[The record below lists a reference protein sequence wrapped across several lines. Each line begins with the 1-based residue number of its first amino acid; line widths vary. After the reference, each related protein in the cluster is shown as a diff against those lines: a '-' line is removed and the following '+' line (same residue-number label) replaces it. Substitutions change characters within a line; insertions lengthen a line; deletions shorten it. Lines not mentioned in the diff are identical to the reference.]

1 MKQSIAITFTLYDE
15 DMSGFNIV
23 PVTERA
29 ENIAHFVSD
38 ELIMAGTIVEYEITK
53 ATLLD

>member
-1 MKQSIAITFTLYDE
+1 MTQSISITFTLYDE
-15 DMSGFNIV
+15 DTPEFNLV
-23 PVTERA
+23 PVNERA

-38 ELIMAGTIVEYEITK
+38 ELIMSGTIVEYEITN